1 MKEYT
6 TGIKS
11 AVIVIHQM
19 FIVLMV
25 CGLFGTGYVAQR
37 NLQGMGLLM
46 LLSVIGLVGSFVT
59 LAYLTG
65 ISGRKSTDDPAIY
78 LNMVDKVYTDV
89 QMVLFIGFIYLMFYM
104 GRGLRKLDFAVDGD
118 YVDFVNG
125 VDALD
130 GGYVPV
136 GFYADLY
143 VLEVSAVA
151 GGYVYVEF
159 ENAAGVD
166 EAVADYGVFIAE
178 GDGSACGAQVF

>member
-1 MKEYT
+1 MSFVVDHGDFHVAGALEE
-6 TGIKS
+6 
-11 AVIVIHQM
+11 V
-19 FIVLMV
+19 
-25 CGLFGTGYVAQR
+25 YVAAADV
-37 NLQGMGLLM
+37 GHCDKHGFGLAAAEV
-46 LLSVIGLVGSFVT
+46 SCQCFDFGEGEDVGG
-59 LAYLTG
+59 A
-65 ISGRKSTDDPAIY
+65 
-78 LNMVDKVYTDV
+78 
-89 QMVLFIGFIYLMFYM
+89 GFA
-104 GRGLRKLDFAVDGD
+104 GDEDGDFAVDGD

-159 ENAAGVD
+159 EDAAGVD
-166 EAVADYGVFIAE
+166 EAVADYGVFVAE

>member
-37 NLQGMGLLM
+37 DLQGMGLLM

-89 QMVLFIGFIYLMFYM
+89 QNWCFLSGLYTSCFIWGGDCASWTSPFLGYLWQQEQWDISWMWC
-104 GRGLRKLDFAVDGD
+104 
-118 YVDFVNG
+118 
-125 VDALD
+125 
-130 GGYVPV
+130 
-136 GFYADLY
+136 
-143 VLEVSAVA
+143 SSSC
-151 GGYVYVEF
+151 
-159 ENAAGVD
+159 
-166 EAVADYGVFIAE
+166 I
-178 GDGSACGAQVF
+178 

>member
-1 MKEYT
+1 MSLARWKRYT
-6 TGIKS
+6 SPPRTSDIVTSMALAWLPPKCLASVLIS
-11 AVIVIHQM
+11 ARAK
-19 FIVLMV
+19 
-25 CGLFGTGYVAQR
+25 T
-37 NLQGMGLLM
+37 
-46 LLSVIGLVGSFVT
+46 
-59 LAYLTG
+59 
-65 ISGRKSTDDPAIY
+65 SGFAGDED
-78 LNMVDKVYTDV
+78 
-89 QMVLFIGFIYLMFYM
+89 G
-104 GRGLRKLDFAVDGD
+104 DFAVDGD

>member
-104 GRGLRKLDFAVDGD
+104 GRGLRKLDFAFSGLLV
-118 YVDFVNG
+118 
-125 VDALD
+125 
-130 GGYVPV
+130 
-136 GFYADLY
+136 
-143 VLEVSAVA
+143 
-151 GGYVYVEF
+151 
-159 ENAAGVD
+159 AAGTVGYLMD
-166 EAVADYGVFIAE
+166 VVFLILY
-178 GDGSACGAQVF
+178 

>member
-104 GRGLRKLDFAVDGD
+104 GRGLRKLDLAVSG
-118 YVDFVNG
+118 
-125 VDALD
+125 L
-130 GGYVPV
+130 
-136 GFYADLY
+136 L
-143 VLEVSAVA
+143 VA
-151 GGYVYVEF
+151 
-159 ENAAGVD
+159 A
-166 EAVADYGVFIAE
+166 
-178 GDGSACGAQVF
+178 